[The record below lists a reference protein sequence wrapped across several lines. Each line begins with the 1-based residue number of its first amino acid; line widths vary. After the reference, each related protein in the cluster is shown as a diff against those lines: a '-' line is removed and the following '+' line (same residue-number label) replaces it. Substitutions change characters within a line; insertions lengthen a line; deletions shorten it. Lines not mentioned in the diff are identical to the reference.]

1 MVSRETDDN
10 RQRTGQ
16 EPGAAVPL
24 MPIRG
29 HPSGRGSQALRT
41 AFLGRDGAGLEAPN
55 SGICKMEPQSL
66 SVYTWGRGVTPAQG
80 HRRNWQHWTQLWFLL
95 SLTGEAAST
104 QGKGKGYSSHTRTN
118 SLSGDG
124 AHCQGGDLT
133 DSRRCPMWDWVCA
146 KEKVQGG
153 F

>member
-41 AFLGRDGAGLEAPN
+41 AFLGRDEAGLEAPN
-55 SGICKMEPQSL
+55 SGICKMKEPSELVSLYLGKRSETCPGAQRESAALDPTLVSSL
-66 SVYTWGRGVTPAQG
+66 SNWGGC
-80 HRRNWQHWTQLWFLL
+80 QH
-95 SLTGEAAST
+95 SRD
-104 QGKGKGYSSHTRTN
+104 GKR
-118 SLSGDG
+118 L
-124 AHCQGGDLT
+124 
-133 DSRRCPMWDWVCA
+133 
-146 KEKVQGG
+146 
-153 F
+153 